1 MIKMTKNIITA
12 LNGINVI
19 INTEYQYAR
28 LVNAKEYGDD
38 EGLQIL
44 WWNPYVC
51 NGESQIDAEIFPLT
65 IEGLFRASKEARA
78 LNKQIKMNVEDNTFT
93 FR

>member
-1 MIKMTKNIITA
+1 MTKNIITA

-28 LVNAKEYGDD
+28 LVNAKEYGDN

-51 NGESQIDAEIFPLT
+51 NGES
-65 IEGLFRASKEARA
+65 
-78 LNKQIKMNVEDNTFT
+78 
-93 FR
+93 